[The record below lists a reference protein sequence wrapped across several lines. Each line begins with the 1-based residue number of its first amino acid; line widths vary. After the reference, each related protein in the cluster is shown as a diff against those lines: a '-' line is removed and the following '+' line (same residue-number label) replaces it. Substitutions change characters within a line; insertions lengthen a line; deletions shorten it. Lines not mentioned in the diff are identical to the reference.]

1 MQSDNDLFKEFIN
14 FLKYIYTSKL
24 IKDIYYLS
32 LDFKDFLFPF
42 DDEEILDEL
51 FETTIFLPF
60 PNDPLLGFTQKERPS
75 VLIPVNLKQSN
86 PSLSNFSEIICQ
98 LSQIINTCLHEHLKH
113 YIKTLIFYN
122 SFPLGLNGRIGS
134 NLSEINEER
143 DLINRILIKNNN
155 NSSILLDGGEKDEV
169 LLYGNVLKN
178 IYFGQALELFKYDN
192 WQKSIPEHIQNF
204 INCKNNKKK
213 NEDICLEE
221 IIADNELCLFYKLLV
236 KKFIEHFRE
245 SKRNIVNYNYQTFSA
260 KMQEGVN
267 NEAVKEGFIR
277 YDYSCNV
284 NFERGKIRDASC

>member
-1 MQSDNDLFKEFIN
+1 M
-14 FLKYIYTSKL
+14 
-24 IKDIYYLS
+24 
-32 LDFKDFLFPF
+32 
-42 DDEEILDEL
+42 
-51 FETTIFLPF
+51 
-60 PNDPLLGFTQKERPS
+60 
-75 VLIPVNLKQSN
+75 
-86 PSLSNFSEIICQ
+86 
-98 LSQIINTCLHEHLKH
+98 
-113 YIKTLIFYN
+113 
-122 SFPLGLNGRIGS
+122 
-134 NLSEINEER
+134 
-143 DLINRILIKNNN
+143 
-155 NSSILLDGGEKDEV
+155 DGGEKAEV